1 MKVEKSNIPTTS
13 WEQKPGDT
21 INCNDPLHTASRGS
35 AIGWFSA
42 LEQLSRSLKKD
53 VF

>member
-21 INCNDPLHTASRGS
+21 INCNDP
-35 AIGWFSA
+35 IGKAVEGDQFIQAPPLGQNPTFS
-42 LEQLSRSLKKD
+42 SN
-53 VF
+53 